1 MGKKWNANT
10 SVRLRDWQER
20 IEDSD
25 SAECD
30 ITLFL
35 TDRIETIL
43 NLRDVQ
49 DLTVSRLYA
58 V

>member
-1 MGKKWNANT
+1 MGEKWNAE

-20 IEDSD
+20 TDGDDTIELDTTIS
-25 SAECD
+25 
-30 ITLFL
+30 L

-49 DLTVSRLYA
+49 DLA
-58 V
+58 VPRIYGV